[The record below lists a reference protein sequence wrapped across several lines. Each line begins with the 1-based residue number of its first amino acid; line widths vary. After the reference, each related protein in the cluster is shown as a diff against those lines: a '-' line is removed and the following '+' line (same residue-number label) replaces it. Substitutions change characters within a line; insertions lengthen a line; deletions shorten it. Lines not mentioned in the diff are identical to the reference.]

1 MTQHPDPTGTVAQTA
16 VDTDGTADPDV
27 PPDTGRAADVVVVE
41 RPWGRF
47 QQFTHDEPVTVKTIT
62 VDPGC
67 RLSLQRHR
75 ERAELWQVLDGPLD
89 ITLGERQW
97 SAAPGELVW
106 VAQGAVHRIGNSGP
120 RPGRVLEVA
129 FGHFDED
136 DIERLE
142 DDYARG

>member
-1 MTQHPDPTGTVAQTA
+1 MTEDRDTSDAGSTA
-16 VDTDGTADPDV
+16 TTAPARQA
-27 PPDTGRAADVVVVE
+27 TTTSSAAGRAADVFVVE

-47 QQFTHDEPVTVKTIT
+47 QQFTHNEAVTVKTIT
-62 VDPGC
+62 VEPGR

-75 ERAELWQVLDGPLD
+75 VRSELWQVLDGPLD
-89 ITLGERQW
+89 ITVDGRHW
-97 SAAPGELVW
+97 SAPPGELVW
-106 VAQGAVHRIGNSGP
+106 VARGAVHRIGNSGAE
-120 RPGRVLEVA
+120 PGRILEIA

>member
-1 MTQHPDPTGTVAQTA
+1 MTEDRDTVDAGGVAAPTTA
-16 VDTDGTADPDV
+16 TAGRESEV
-27 PPDTGRAADVVVVE
+27 GRAADVFVVE

-47 QQFTHDEPVTVKTIT
+47 QQFTHNEPVTVKTIT
-62 VDPGC
+62 VDPGQ

-75 ERAELWQVLDGPLD
+75 VRSELWQVLDGPLD
-89 ITLGERQW
+89 ITVDDRHW

-106 VAQGAVHRIGNSGP
+106 VARGAVHRIGNPGAE
-120 RPGRVLEVA
+120 PGRILEIA